1 MKDQTLRVDY
11 YVITSDDKP
20 GVGADL
26 HQKLAKEG
34 VNLYAVLAF
43 PSGGKVQVDVIPE
56 NPESFTKAARK
67 LGLTV
72 GPAKPAFL
80 VQGTDR
86 AGALGELLER
96 LGSQGI
102 NVRATCGV
110 ACGGNRYG
118 ALLWVS
124 PAQVEAAGRALGAQL
139 AAHHV

>member
-67 LGLTV
+67 
-72 GPAKPAFL
+72 PAFL

-118 ALLWVS
+118 ALLWVN